1 MTFRKILAPVFA
13 AAALFVFAACES
25 GHDNPL
31 VSVVALASEPRK
43 TVYKASTNL
52 SDYGQKVVA
61 SIEHVSAGANDIPDL
76 FVISGADLATLSED
90 NIKKAFETSLKGGT
104 VLIDAPT
111 SAQLTAFKTKVDT
124 YFATENGA
132 VLGGRVLAANDSF
145 YNILKQ
151 HVISAS
157 DTATS
162 GTGARLI
169 PTTGSSAAGRQTA
182 YDAVAS
188 RGTQIYL
195 VHDIDEALADPGKT
209 TADVEKSALRPNTE
223 KECAEVNPTVVPV
236 KTPAADW
243 ESATKSSVAN
253 FSNWL
258 NGGGASLLASRAAD
272 TTKVSS
278 TNATVKAGTR
288 PAQTFVHNF
297 TASFDYSHSHYDG
310 RYNGK
315 KENVE
320 VIVDVWAAC
329 EIKDTVASSKDW
341 YLVRTSVVCNNQQ
354 LGFKNDWDSAKH
366 LGPYFERCEIT
377 SALAESDVKTN
388 ECSPQNAAGSTS
400 FTTGSSFSLSGNVG
414 FNMSG
419 PTGGVGVGY
428 SESQSSTRSI
438 PDIGV
443 TWGGTQEHQ
452 ASWSYTTP
460 KVEPYWSWFTTHC
473 DGPKEI
479 QTKAAVF
486 DTYTLYNLDSVKA
499 YDNGETVRL
508 ETAVKT
514 KLAVIAGWLESAFDL
529 HWYWLYCNDYWTYN
543 DYVQKPCNTFTEYIM
558 SFKAPDGVTPEQA
571 DRLHAIVKEYISD
584 WNSVERYYG
593 VGTADANVTKS
604 RLDGVAKNYFANA
617 KKKITDNKGVFQG
630 RGFKGTFKFYINR
643 CDGGALVDSF
653 DLTF

>member
-52 SDYGQKVVA
+52 SDYSKEVQK

-76 FVISGADLATLSED
+76 FVVSGADLATLSED

-111 SAQLTAFKTKVDT
+111 SAQLTAFKSKVDA

-132 VLGGRVLAANDSF
+132 VLGQRVLAANDSF
-145 YNILKQ
+145 YNILNQ
-151 HVISAS
+151 FALAAG

-162 GTGARLI
+162 GDDARQI
-169 PTTGSSAAGRQTA
+169 TAGGKQAA

-188 RGTQIYL
+188 RGTQIYF
-195 VHDIDEALADPGKT
+195 VHDVDETLEA
-209 TADVEKSALRPNTE
+209 SA
-223 KECAEVNPTVVPV
+223 KV
-236 KTPAADW
+236 TPAASPAKFTQTGEGGCTEQNPVTIPVQTPSTDW
-243 ESATKSSVAN
+243 ETVTKSSVAN

-258 NGGGASLLASRAAD
+258 NGGGASLLASRPAD
-272 TTKVSS
+272 TTKVS
-278 TNATVKAGTR
+278 TANTTVKADSR

-297 TASFDYSHSHYDG
+297 TATYNYSYEHYDG

-315 KENVE
+315 AESVE
-320 VIVDVWAAC
+320 VIIDVWAAC
-329 EIKDTVASSKDW
+329 EIKDTVAASKDW

-354 LGFKNDWDSAKH
+354 LGCKNDWDSAKH
-366 LGPYFERCEIT
+366 VGPFFNFCDIS
-377 SALAESDVKTN
+377 SAIAESDVKTN

-400 FTTGSSFSLSGNVG
+400 FTTGTSFSLSGNVG

-438 PDIGV
+438 PDIAV
-443 TWGGTQEHQ
+443 TWNGAQAHQ
-452 ASWSYTTP
+452 ASWNYASQRVT
-460 KVEPYWSWFTTHC
+460 PYWSWFTTHC
-473 DGPKEI
+473 DNPKDI

-486 DTYTLYNLDSVKA
+486 DAYTLYNLASDKSYTGDAGK
-499 YDNGETVRL
+499 VRL
-508 ETAVKT
+508 ETYVRVGLSATV
-514 KLAVIAGWLESAFDL
+514 GWIESLVNLWYCYLDL
-529 HWYWLYCNDYWTYN
+529 NWHITYN
-543 DYVQKPCNTFTEYIM
+543 DYIQKPSNTFKEYIM

-584 WNSVERYYG
+584 WNSVEKYYA
-593 VGTADANVTKS
+593 VGTAN
-604 RLDGVAKNYFANA
+604 LDPVAKNYFANA
-617 KKKITDNKGVFQG
+617 KKKITDNKSVLQG

-643 CDGGALVDSF
+643 VEGGGLVDSF